1 MADYD
6 ITAAFE
12 AIENELIDSMM
23 KNFARHRAE
32 ENKEGYL
39 WSQWQA
45 EQLKSLE
52 QYRRQNEKKFTAKF
66 SQLNGKVADMLCRA
80 RADGSAAQEA
90 DILQAIQSGFK
101 GYAKTL
107 PNAPSATF
115 FKLNDRKLDALIK
128 ATADDLKSAE
138 TAILRMS
145 NDRYRKAIFNAQ
157 VYANTGA
164 ATYEKAVDMAC
175 RDMLRAGLN
184 CGE

>member
-45 EQLKSLE
+45 EQLKNLE

-66 SQLNGKVADMLCRA
+66 SQLNGKVTDMLRRA
-80 RADGSAAQEA
+80 MADGSAAQHV
-90 DILQAIQSGFK
+90 G
-101 GYAKTL
+101 
-107 PNAPSATF
+107 
-115 FKLNDRKLDALIK
+115 
-128 ATADDLKSAE
+128 DLTVE
-138 TAILRMS
+138 L
-145 NDRYRKAIFNAQ
+145 
-157 VYANTGA
+157 
-164 ATYEKAVDMAC
+164 
-175 RDMLRAGLN
+175 
-184 CGE
+184 